1 MIRAALKKTN
11 RYRRNSRD
19 LFDVSKTSS
28 AYRVVV
34 EVEIQGK
41 KYHLKSIS
49 AKAKEDLEKYE
60 DRVTLKAS
68 PQGEY
73 IAAAYEGNVRV
84 VLQKI
89 NNRYYR
95 SPYGKKY
102 EKQPLGKL
110 NLTSL
115 PNEATLLQ
123 DVIYGRVRVPSDSA
137 FMKYFIQ
144 QSLNEEA
151 TIAVFRRW
159 PQKKLANAYFTLD
172 RIREIEPRYPKW
184 RALAKEKAGEFL
196 KSRRGGIKR
205 YIPKYIQL
213 FLMLATETEVETLD
227 ATLVDKWGKTFEEVA
242 TAYFLERVRMSDEA
256 GATLDQRY
264 IRQIEAKSIKLLAGN
279 SKKYV
284 KQAVTFLLL
293 MGNHQA
299 VQNYVDRQLEPSN
312 YWDNQYWVKRA
323 VDENYELF
331 PAKMQK
337 QITSFYEN
345 LFFEYARAEKT
356 NDGRGSASMNA
367 MKIAKLYN
375 FLIGKVACPR
385 LRKMRK
391 QYETE
396 YDRGSRVFLN
406 KSPECD

>member
-1 MIRAALKKTN
+1 MRL
-11 RYRRNSRD
+11 
-19 LFDVSKTSS
+19 V
-28 AYRVVV
+28 
-34 EVEIQGK
+34 
-41 KYHLKSIS
+41 
-49 AKAKEDLEKYE
+49 
-60 DRVTLKAS
+60 
-68 PQGEY
+68 
-73 IAAAYEGNVRV
+73 
-84 VLQKI
+84 
-89 NNRYYR
+89 
-95 SPYGKKY
+95 
-102 EKQPLGKL
+102 
-110 NLTSL
+110 
-115 PNEATLLQ
+115 
-123 DVIYGRVRVPSDSA
+123 
-137 FMKYFIQ
+137 
-144 QSLNEEA
+144 
-151 TIAVFRRW
+151 W
-159 PQKKLANAYFTLD
+159 
-172 RIREIEPRYPKW
+172 
-184 RALAKEKAGEFL
+184 
-196 KSRRGGIKR
+196 GIKKH
-205 YIPKYIQL
+205 IPKYIQL
-213 FLMLATETEVETLD
+213 FLMLATEAEIKALD

-279 SKKYV
+279 SKKYI
-284 KQAVTFLLL
+284 KQAVSFLLL

-299 VQNYVDRQLEPSN
+299 VQNYLDQQLEPSN

-323 VDENYELF
+323 VDDNYELF

-356 NDGRGSASMNA
+356 DDGQRSTTMSV

-375 FLIGKVACPR
+375 FLIGKVTCLR